1 MESTGLDNFGG
12 LSQEGGEAAK
22 TSDFC
27 ISEVVGRGSLSEV
40 SMGRGA
46 DPVGRGQLQPR
57 SSLHFRCLWDSQ
69 VSCVEDAGAGSQH
82 AGGSQSHRCGWEH
95 PGKQCGMRKD
105 VAENGSMKRY
115 AEDEKPERDCEDGV
129 GVRESPA
136 TVAPRKQ
143 GRRWHVHK
151 VKCWEDKNVRA
162 GNDLLDLVL
171 RRWLMAAVGKTQVLC
186 GK

>member
-1 MESTGLDNFGG
+1 M
-12 LSQEGGEAAK
+12 
-22 TSDFC
+22 
-27 ISEVVGRGSLSEV
+27 
-40 SMGRGA
+40 
-46 DPVGRGQLQPR
+46 
-57 SSLHFRCLWDSQ
+57 
-69 VSCVEDAGAGSQH
+69 
-82 AGGSQSHRCGWEH
+82 
-95 PGKQCGMRKD
+95 
-105 VAENGSMKRY
+105 AENGSMKRY

-129 GVRESPA
+129 RVRESPA